1 MKYVALLRGINVGGR
16 IVKMADL
23 KAVFESLNYSNVSTI
38 LQSGNI
44 VFDSD
49 KSEVELTSELAAKLT
64 ESFAYPAKL
73 QVRSIDSVKAVID
86 AYPFGENDGE
96 HQDYVI
102 FCDNG
107 LERDLAA
114 DAVGINVSIEQ
125 VQASNGVL
133 YWRVP
138 KGMTLKSEFAKF
150 LTKPK
155 YKNFHTNRNINT
167 LQKIIYASI

>member
-44 VFDSD
+44 VFTSD
-49 KSEVELTSELAAKLT
+49 KTEADLVSELETKLT

-73 QVRSIDSVKAVID
+73 QVRSIASVQAVID
-86 AYPFGENDGE
+86 AYPFDKNDGE

-102 FCDNG
+102 FLDNG

-114 DAVGINVSIEQ
+114 DAAGIDSSIEQ
-125 VQASNGVL
+125 IQAGKGVL

-155 YKNFHTNRNINT
+155 YKNFHTNRNLNT
-167 LQKIIYASI
+167 LSKIIDYF